1 MRFSPDKD
9 NTAYTI
15 RAYQARRITVISP
28 AFSTED
34 ANPGA
39 NEIQLTRSFVIAP
52 KRLVENWPPQS
63 LPELT
68 LQHLQTIVDLDPE
81 LVILG
86 TGSVI
91 DFPAPALT
99 EMLLTKGTESLYTKG
114 IGVEIMD
121 TAAACRTYNVLMHE
135 GRHVVAALIID

>member
-99 EMLLTKGTESLYTKG
+99 EMLLTKG